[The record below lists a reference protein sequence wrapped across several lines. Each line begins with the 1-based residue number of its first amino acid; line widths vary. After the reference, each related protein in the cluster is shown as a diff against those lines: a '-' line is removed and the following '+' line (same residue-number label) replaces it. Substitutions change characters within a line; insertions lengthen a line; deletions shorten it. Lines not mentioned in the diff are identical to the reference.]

1 MNTWQDE
8 VHFDVLKLDKEELE
22 RMKLV
27 VEQLQENLISYLSM
41 LSGVDLDDDR
51 DHVIDDIC
59 QIVVDAFKEVGV

>member
-8 VHFDVLKLDKEELE
+8 VHFDVLPLD
-22 RMKLV
+22 LV
-27 VEQLQENLISYLSM
+27 REQLQENLISYLSM

-59 QIVVDAFKEVGV
+59 QIVVDTFKELEV